1 MRTKSSNLILG
12 VGVIAAIALACNF
25 SATTANISGLKLGK
39 DERVSQETN
48 SFEPDDSIYAVAVIS
63 NAPGKLKVRGR
74 LLVESVTGQ
83 EAGPIPGL
91 EDTVDLE
98 GSGTATFTFSPPS
111 KGWPKGS
118 YKIEVIMINESGQ
131 QKDQEAT
138 SFTVS

>member
-12 VGVIAAIALACNF
+12 VGVIMAIALACSY
-25 SATTANISGLKLGK
+25 SATTANISGVKLGK
-39 DERVSQETN
+39 DEKVSQETT

-74 LLVESVTGQ
+74 LLVDSVTGY
-83 EAGPIPGL
+83 ETGPIPGL
-91 EDTVDLE
+91 EDTVDLA
-98 GSGTATFTFSPPS
+98 GSGTATFTFSPPT

-118 YKIEVIMINESGQ
+118 YKIEVIMMDESGQ
-131 QKDQEAT
+131 QKDQETT